1 MLENSLN
8 IWVIIGAVLTW
19 VIFMLGVAQL
29 SRFYTRFTEASK
41 SLENHLNALDA
52 QMKKM
57 QSSLAELIIEQRR
70 QSRLQAEQVDLKRA
84 EMTGEYEIVE
94 EPIPQPG
101 TPPPPPNGR
110 NITLEG
116 GK

>member
-8 IWVIIGAVLTW
+8 IWVIVGAMLTW
-19 VIFMLGVAQL
+19 VIFILGVAQL
-29 SRFYTRFTEASK
+29 SRFYTRF
-41 SLENHLNALDA
+41 LNAAKASESNMEALNA
-52 QMKKM
+52 QLKKM

-70 QSRLQAEQVDLKRA
+70 QSRLQAEQLDLKRA

-94 EPIPQPG
+94 EPIVPQG
-101 TPPPPPNGR
+101 AHPPPNGR

>member
-8 IWVIIGAVLTW
+8 IWVIIGAMLTW
-19 VIFMLGVAQL
+19 VIFILGVAQL
-29 SRFYTRFTEASK
+29 SRFYTRFVDAAK
-41 SLENHLNALDA
+41 SQETHLNAVNA
-52 QMKKM
+52 QLKKM

-70 QSRLQAEQVDLKRA
+70 LSRIQTEHMELKRA

-94 EPIPQPG
+94 EPVAQPG
-101 TPPPPPNGR
+101 TPPPPPNSR

>member
-84 EMTGEYEIVE
+84 EMTGGPGELSGKKYCCGHNLRRS
-94 EPIPQPG
+94 EPC
-101 TPPPPPNGR
+101 
-110 NITLEG
+110 
-116 GK
+116 